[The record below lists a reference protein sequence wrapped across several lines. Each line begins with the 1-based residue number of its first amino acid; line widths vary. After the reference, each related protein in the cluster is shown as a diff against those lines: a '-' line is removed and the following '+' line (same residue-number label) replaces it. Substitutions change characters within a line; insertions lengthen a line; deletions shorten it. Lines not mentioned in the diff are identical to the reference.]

1 MNWGDALWLELH
13 RLARDEHC
21 PRVKSLFGKVFK
33 KAELVYMAQQKTRLA
48 PRLIRQLVANGRKV
62 LVFFERIV
70 SAESVGEDTPRQMA
84 ITAERDLADGDRIE
98 CFIYHSE
105 LSEVE
110 RARVLDNFREAGP
123 SALLACRALNEGL
136 DVPTVDAA
144 IIVASTQSQR
154 AMIQRIGR
162 TLRQNA
168 SKQRPLITILH
179 ARGTND
185 DNVRVGVDDS
195 YFAGPARIFDTG
207 PNEWYDVINTLS
219 RTGDPPVRW
228 RCIYNR
234 DENVEDLVPRLG
246 ELANGSPVRLERSGK
261 PVVEGVV
268 EGVTRKPPR
277 VVINDQN
284 YSISDIVRVSVREVN
299 TRD

>member
-1 MNWGDALWLELH
+1 
-13 RLARDEHC
+13 
-21 PRVKSLFGKVFK
+21 
-33 KAELVYMAQQKTRLA
+33 
-48 PRLIRQLVANGRKV
+48 
-62 LVFFERIV
+62 
-70 SAESVGEDTPRQMA
+70 
-84 ITAERDLADGDRIE
+84 
-98 CFIYHSE
+98 
-105 LSEVE
+105 
-110 RARVLDNFREAGP
+110 
-123 SALLACRALNEGL
+123 
-136 DVPTVDAA
+136 
-144 IIVASTQSQR
+144 
-154 AMIQRIGR
+154 MIQRIGR